1 VSLFRKSG
9 TPLPTLYLP
18 HGGGPCFFM
27 DWPPGLAGAWDP
39 LAAWLRGIAASLP
52 AAPRAIVVVSA
63 HWEAPRPTV
72 TARADPPLIYDYSGF
87 PAHTYALRYAAPG
100 APEVAARVQSLLRGA
115 GIPAAADEQRG
126 FDHGVFVP
134 FLLLAPN
141 ADIPIVQLSLVEGLD
156 PAAHLAIGRAL
167 EPLRHEGVLLVGSG
181 MSYHNL
187 GAFMRPGASPGA
199 ESFDTW
205 LHETLTAD
213 GDARQARLSAWE
225 RAPSA
230 RLAHPREEHLL
241 PLMVAAGAA
250 PSDPGAR
257 TFHDRIWGTPI
268 SGYQF
273 G

>member
-1 VSLFRKSG
+1 MSESRKPDA
-9 TPLPTLYLP
+9 PLPTLYLP

-27 DWPPGLAGAWDP
+27 EWPAGLAGAWDP
-39 LAAWLRGIAASLP
+39 LAAWLRGLAASLP
-52 AAPRAIVVVSA
+52 SAPKAIVVVSA

-72 TARADPPLIYDYSGF
+72 TARPDPPLIYDYSGF
-87 PAHTYALRYAAPG
+87 PPHTYELRYAAPG
-100 APEVAARVQSLLRGA
+100 APAIAARVQSLLRAA

-134 FLLLAPN
+134 FLLVAPN
-141 ADIPIVQLSLVEGLD
+141 ADIPIVQLSLVDDLD
-156 PAAHLAIGRAL
+156 AAAHIAIGRAL

-199 ESFDTW
+199 EPFDNW

-213 GDARQARLSAWE
+213 AGARQARLAAWDQ
-225 RAPSA
+225 APGA

-250 PSDPGAR
+250 PSDPGVR

>member
-134 FLLLAPN
+134 FLLLA
-141 ADIPIVQLSLVEGLD
+141 
-156 PAAHLAIGRAL
+156 L